1 MSYAR
6 IALRLAALEALCPQT
21 AIEANTGYPTYAGVN
36 VFDTRLRPLTRDEQ
50 RLMRYALSV
59 YVNDDKA
66 ETAHRGGIPFKRT
79 LGLEVVLMV
88 IGASNEEAMLEA
100 HTDALD
106 GQVRYAL
113 LYGAKGFQFRQLTGN
128 LILNIESETERGAE
142 EAMMSIT
149 RVLRFECEVPDDQFD
164 LNPESVATGAA
175 RIPEPLF
182 GVLAGL
188 SGGAFAQSIGVSL
201 QNGAPLIPVLPAL
214 AEVGLIIDPDPPS
227 ATGDTIVASVT
238 LPT

>member
-1 MSYAR
+1 
-6 IALRLAALEALCPQT
+6 
-21 AIEANTGYPTYAGVN
+21 
-36 VFDTRLRPLTRDEQ
+36 
-50 RLMRYALSV
+50 
-59 YVNDDKA
+59 
-66 ETAHRGGIPFKRT
+66 
-79 LGLEVVLMV
+79 
-88 IGASNEEAMLEA
+88 
-100 HTDALD
+100 
-106 GQVRYAL
+106 
-113 LYGAKGFQFRQLTGN
+113 

-201 QNGAPLIPVLPAL
+201 QNGAPVIPVLPAL